1 MDLFVDY
8 LKATEIVIGL
18 LVLVFSTLLGVFVW
32 WDRRARAYTDSRTYD
47 FQKSSDRVVERL
59 STLEANVVVL
69 ERDVSAIKRQVET
82 LPTMSD
88 YTELRVEVADIAATL
103 RQLNGLTKTLY
114 DAAIEASKGGGK

>member
-1 MDLFVDY
+1 MDQVVDY

-18 LVLVFSTLLGVFVW
+18 LVLVFSTFLGVFVW
-32 WDRRARAYTDSRTYD
+32 WDRRARAYTDRRTYD

-88 YTELRVEVADIAATL
+88 YTEIKVQVADSAATL
-103 RQLNGLTKTLY
+103 RQVNGMVQTLY
-114 DAAIEASKGGGK
+114 KAAMRASEGQG